1 MVATEESLRLRTT
14 LILLIVAGA
23 IAAYAYFVERPARQ
37 RESEEQTLLT
47 FDRDAVVELTLTY
60 PGREIRLTK
69 GPDAHWRITAPI
81 EVDADQSAVNNLVG
95 AIAGA
100 ELTRTI
106 SEPSEDVSSYGL
118 DKPVVTIRLRLG
130 DGTATPAL
138 MVGKQTPIGFK
149 AYVQKEGDK
158 NVYLTTG
165 SFHSGVKR
173 EVKDLRDKTVM
184 EFADDEVGTITLARE
199 AKGAVVLHKNDGIW
213 RITDPAEHA
222 ADAGEVRT
230 FLSSLRGLRAQD
242 FIDDPQDDLAMYGL
256 AAPRLRVT
264 LSIGKE
270 GTPKS
275 VLLGTEA
282 PGTPKRI
289 YAKRGERDTIYLLGD
304 SVFKNLDKDATDFR
318 DRTVLAFERDA
329 PVEITITGKA
339 RDPVRLERVPGGPWA
354 LKGIDE
360 TPKQPEIDRFVDDLR
375 QTKPAVIV
383 SEDVTDFPRY
393 GLDDPDLSISVLAE
407 NGHNIGTLL
416 ATRHREGEDAED
428 EFYFAREGMP
438 TIFKGSR
445 YMLTNLDKKPS
456 DFLEAAK
463 EGLDD
468 SAAEEELDD
477 FAADEDLHYPAAEE
491 DLDDFATDED
501 LDNSAA
507 EKSE

>member
-1 MVATEESLRLRTT
+1 VATEESLRLRTT
-14 LILLIVAGA
+14 LILLVVAGA

-60 PGREIRLTK
+60 PEREIRLTK
-69 GPDAHWRITAPI
+69 GPDAHWRIAAPI
-81 EVDADQSAVNNLVG
+81 EVDADQSVVNNLVG

-100 ELTRTI
+100 ALTRTI
-106 SEPSEDVSSYGL
+106 SEPSEDVSAYGL
-118 DKPVVTIRLRLG
+118 DKPVVTISLRLG

-138 MVGKQTPIGFK
+138 IVGKQTPIGFK
-149 AYVQKEGDK
+149 AYVQKEGDP

-173 EVKDLRDKTVM
+173 EVKDLRDKTVI
-184 EFADDEVGTITLARE
+184 EFTDDQVQTITLAGDAR
-199 AKGAVVLHKNDGIW
+199 GAVVLRKTDGIW
-213 RITDPAEHA
+213 RITDPAEYA

-242 FIDDPQDDLAMYGL
+242 FIEEPPDDLTMYGL

-264 LSIGKE
+264 LSIGEE

-275 VLLGTEA
+275 VLLGAEA

-304 SVFKNLDKDATDFR
+304 WVFKNLDKDTTGFR

-329 PVEITITGKA
+329 PVEITITGRD

-354 LKGIDE
+354 LKGINE
-360 TPKQPEIDRFVDDLR
+360 TPRQPKIDRFVDDLR
-375 QTKPAVIV
+375 QTKPADIV

-393 GLDDPDLSISVLAE
+393 GLDDPDLSISVVAE
-407 NGHNIGTLL
+407 NGHLIGTLL
-416 ATRHREGEDAED
+416 ATRHRGEDAED

-456 DFLEAAK
+456 DFLEPA
-463 EGLDD
+463 EEDSD
-468 SAAEEELDD
+468 NSAAEEGL
-477 FAADEDLHYPAAEE
+477 EDSEAEE
-491 DLDDFATDED
+491 DLDDTVDEED
-501 LDNSAA
+501 LGDPAGEEHLNDLAG
-507 EKSE
+507 EKSQ